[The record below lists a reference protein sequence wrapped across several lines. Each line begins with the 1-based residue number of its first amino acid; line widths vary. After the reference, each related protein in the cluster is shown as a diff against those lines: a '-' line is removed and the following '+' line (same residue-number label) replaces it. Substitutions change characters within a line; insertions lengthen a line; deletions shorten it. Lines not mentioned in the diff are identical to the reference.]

1 MTLIVFLETACKAA
15 ELGETGPDNGLES
28 QVGELLLSP
37 PRPGCH
43 LPVLSSASWLRVL
56 RGQGRQA
63 SSCAV
68 VRSSCFGSLGGLLGG
83 R

>member
-37 PRPGCH
+37 PRVATFLCCPLPPGSE
-43 LPVLSSASWLRVL
+43 SSEDRAGRRLRVL
-56 RGQGRQA
+56 W
-63 SSCAV
+63 
-68 VRSSCFGSLGGLLGG
+68 
-83 R
+83 